1 VSERVLVTGAT
12 GLVGARLVATLA
24 ARGDEIVA
32 TSRDPERARRA
43 LPVLRGAF
51 ATPAEALSGV
61 GAIVNLAGESVAG
74 RWTDARKRAIV
85 SSRIDGTRAIVDAI
99 ASLPERDRPRVLV
112 SASAIGFYGD
122 TGERAVSEDDRPAD
136 DFLARLCVDWEAEAR
151 RAEPLGVRV
160 IPLRVGMV
168 MGRAGGALH
177 AMLPLFRAGLG
188 GRIGSGK
195 QWWPWVHVDD
205 VAGIAIHA
213 IDRSEVRGALDATA
227 PTPVR
232 QEDFAKILAST
243 LGRPAFLPAPA
254 FAIRAAVGEFAGEL
268 LASRRVLPR
277 RTLES
282 GYHFR
287 FGELGPALA
296 DLVAPER
303 PAG

>member
-112 SASAIGFYGD
+112 SASA
-122 TGERAVSEDDRPAD
+122 
-136 DFLARLCVDWEAEAR
+136 
-151 RAEPLGVRV
+151 LGVRV